1 MVYRKT
7 VVKFPDLPNFE
18 NVFEK
23 TDFRIDVTESRLYS
37 VNFIRNGIL
46 FYLNLIDFLM

>member
-18 NVFEK
+18 K
-23 TDFRIDVTESRLYS
+23 TDFRITVTESRLYS

-46 FYLNLIDFLM
+46 FYLNFIDFLM